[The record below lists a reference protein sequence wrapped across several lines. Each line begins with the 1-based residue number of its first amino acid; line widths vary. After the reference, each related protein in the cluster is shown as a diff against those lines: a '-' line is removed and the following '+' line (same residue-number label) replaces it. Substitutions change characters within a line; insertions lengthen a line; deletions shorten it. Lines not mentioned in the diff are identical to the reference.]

1 MKIISI
7 KDEEAFQK
15 EKMET
20 ILLSQL
26 NHKNIIKINST
37 FFEKKSNSD
46 FKIFIGL
53 ELAHLNL

>member
-1 MKIISI
+1 
-7 KDEEAFQK
+7 
-15 EKMET
+15 MET